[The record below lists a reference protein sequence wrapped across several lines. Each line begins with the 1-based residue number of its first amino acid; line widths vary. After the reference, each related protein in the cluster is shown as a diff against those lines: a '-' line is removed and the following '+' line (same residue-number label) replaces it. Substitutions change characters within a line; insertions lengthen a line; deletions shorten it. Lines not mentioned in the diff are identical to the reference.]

1 MKNISFF
8 EQNCFNF
15 KISAYFQNTFSLEH
29 PRTAASE
36 SCRPATC
43 NLNENG
49 ALLQAHFHWFSAN
62 EEYLVDDFLEDLTM
76 AVFK

>member
-1 MKNISFF
+1 M
-8 EQNCFNF
+8 
-15 KISAYFQNTFSLEH
+15 FSEH
-29 PRTAASE
+29 PKTAASE

-49 ALLQAHFHWFSAN
+49 ALLQARFHWFSAN